1 MMKTFWTWTGDLE
14 RAPKVV
20 TAKTPHEAAD
30 KALDGFSEDAKVLV
44 VEPWLGAGPLRSWTY
59 RLELQ
64 PTVVLLSAQN
74 DEPPPAIRYA
84 HPEPPP
90 APSSAFPAPES
101 VGLPPLRSDLEK
113 AAAKARAAEP
123 KLVVGVVSNAWR
135 ATDG

>member
-1 MMKTFWTWTGDLE
+1 MLKTFWTLTGNIGN
-14 RAPKVV
+14 APRVV
-20 TAKTPHEAAD
+20 TAQHPHEAASM
-30 KALDGFSEDAKVLV
+30 ALEGCLGETKVLV
-44 VEPWLGAGPLRSWTY
+44 VEPSLGAGPLRSWTY

-90 APSSAFPAPES
+90 APSSSFPAPEP

-113 AAAKARAAEP
+113 AATR
-123 KLVVGVVSNAWR
+123 LRRVVWCHGSR
-135 ATDG
+135 